1 MPSLVT
7 NRLAAWAVGR
17 FVCISVLLNLAED
30 IHTERK
36 MVKRKIVVF
45 LAKVRL
51 GCHNFKSSTSG
62 SRTVIVIWWNRCWTA
77 CRLSS

>member
-51 GCHNFKSSTSG
+51 GCHYF
-62 SRTVIVIWWNRCWTA
+62 
-77 CRLSS
+77 